1 MIEYLTEFRVV
12 GEIADFLVIENPTR
26 RLLIDVS
33 REMPRQ
39 EENPTWKYPNR
50 TTLTIED
57 DRLVEEL
64 PSMLSPGMRVEA
76 RGHFAQ
82 SSYVPHKT
90 THIDT
95 TFFVS
100 ALNIL
105 SQSAFPRGERQLS
118 MTEPAC
124 GLLH

>member
-12 GEIADFLVIENPTR
+12 GEVADVLMIEHPTR

-33 REMPRQ
+33 RDMPRQ
-39 EENPTWKYPNR
+39 EDNPARKYPNR

-57 DRLVEEL
+57 ARLVDEV
-64 PSMLSPGMRVEA
+64 SGMLSRGVRVEA
-76 RGHFAQ
+76 RGHFIQ
-82 SSYVPHKT
+82 SNYVPHKT

-100 ALNIL
+100 ELNLL
-105 SQSAFPRGERQLS
+105 SQSASQRNLERVG
-118 MTEPAC
+118 TFEPMPNR
-124 GLLH
+124 LH